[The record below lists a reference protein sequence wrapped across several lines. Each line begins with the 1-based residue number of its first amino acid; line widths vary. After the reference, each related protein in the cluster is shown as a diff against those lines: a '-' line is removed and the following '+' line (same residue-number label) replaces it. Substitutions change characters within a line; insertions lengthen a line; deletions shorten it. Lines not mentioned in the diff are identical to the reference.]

1 MMEGTEGVTE
11 SHLRRLL
18 WYVLAGTRGGL
29 MRIRI
34 IELIKD
40 RPYNANQIKEELKV
54 DYKTVQHH
62 LKVLVEN
69 KILMTSEEKKYGSV
83 YFLSPILEKNIQIID
98 EIRNKLGKTK

>member
-1 MMEGTEGVTE
+1 MEAEGVSE
-11 SHLRRLL
+11 IHLRRIL

-62 LKVLVEN
+62 LRVLLEN
-69 KILMTSEEKKYGSV
+69 RILTTSEEKKYGSV
-83 YFLSPILEKNIQIID
+83 YFLSSMVEKNIHIIE
-98 EIRNKLGKTK
+98 EIRTKLGKDK

>member
-1 MMEGTEGVTE
+1 MEGEGVSE
-11 SHLRRLL
+11 AHLRRVL

-40 RPYNANQIKEELKV
+40 RPYNANQIKEALKV

-69 KILMTSEEKKYGSV
+69 RILTTSEEKKYGSV
-83 YFLSPILEKNIQIID
+83 YFLSPLVEKNVRIID
-98 EIRNKLGKTK
+98 EIRTKLGKTK

>member
-1 MMEGTEGVTE
+1 MEAEGVSE
-11 SHLRRLL
+11 AHLRRIL

-40 RPYNANQIKEELKV
+40 RPYNANQIKEALKV

-62 LKVLVEN
+62 LKVLLEN
-69 KILMTSEEKKYGSV
+69 KILTTSEEKKYGSV
-83 YFLSPILEKNIQIID
+83 YFLSPLVEKHAEIID
-98 EIRNKLGKTK
+98 EIRTKLGKTK